1 MEKEMTE
8 LEKMIKFFYDN
19 EEFYMEKAR
28 ANTKYD
34 SLGRI
39 ILPYDE
45 EEDDIEKWS
54 LKLRL
59 NRHFF
64 VTV

>member
-45 EEDDIEKWS
+45 EEDDIEK
-54 LKLRL
+54 
-59 NRHFF
+59 
-64 VTV
+64 